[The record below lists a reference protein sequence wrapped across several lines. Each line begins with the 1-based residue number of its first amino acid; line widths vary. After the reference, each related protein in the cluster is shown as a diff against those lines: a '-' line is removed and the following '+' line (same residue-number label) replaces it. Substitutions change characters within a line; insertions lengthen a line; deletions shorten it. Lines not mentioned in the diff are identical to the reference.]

1 MPLEGGLGR
10 LQIFSIGR
18 MPVDRTLLNLDASHE
33 ILTRVLRFEL
43 SELRHRTPVRPVLP
57 TGQTSTHQ
65 SDR

>member
-1 MPLEGGLGR
+1 
-10 LQIFSIGR
+10 

-57 TGQTSTHQ
+57 TGQTSTHR